1 MDIFRYDSD
10 FMQALGRIADL
21 AWLNILCA
29 ICCFPIFTAGAAV
42 TAKYYTAMKLERGQA
57 PGVTKTFFRAFKE
70 NFLQDLKVT
79 VILILI
85 CAFFAYDWLYI
96 YKQGVGSLSPVV
108 IGMLSMFTAM
118 ILIITFCVFPM
129 IARFEMKTFD
139 SLRNA
144 LVFGIIH
151 LPRVALGIFLAVIP
165 FVISIWYFKWAWL
178 IWLFFACIALYYN
191 SRFFIKSFDKLEE
204 RTFGPKETAGDP
216 EYVLD
221 DEKSDE
227 EDSDAESQEEESEI
241 DESEDEVEE
250 PENDEEEDSTEEETD
265 EETEEE

>member
-10 FMQALGRIADL
+10 FMQAIGRIADL

-108 IGMLSMFTAM
+108 IGEGSWLGENV
-118 ILIITFCVFPM
+118 CVCGAKVGKHCVIGANSVVTTDIPDYCV
-129 IARFEMKTFD
+129 AVGSPAKVVKRFDFD
-139 SLRNA
+139 RSEW
-144 LVFGIIH
+144 V
-151 LPRVALGIFLAVIP
+151 RV
-165 FVISIWYFKWAWL
+165 
-178 IWLFFACIALYYN
+178 
-191 SRFFIKSFDKLEE
+191 
-204 RTFGPKETAGDP
+204 
-216 EYVLD
+216 
-221 DEKSDE
+221 
-227 EDSDAESQEEESEI
+227 
-241 DESEDEVEE
+241 
-250 PENDEEEDSTEEETD
+250 
-265 EETEEE
+265 

>member
-108 IGMLSMFTAM
+108 IGFDLLPKNFEKSHSLVTPN
-118 ILIITFCVFPM
+118 IQFC
-129 IARFEMKTFD
+129 I
-139 SLRNA
+139 
-144 LVFGIIH
+144 
-151 LPRVALGIFLAVIP
+151 
-165 FVISIWYFKWAWL
+165 
-178 IWLFFACIALYYN
+178 
-191 SRFFIKSFDKLEE
+191 
-204 RTFGPKETAGDP
+204 GPKKNTYICDGM
-216 EYVLD
+216 LH
-221 DEKSDE
+221 
-227 EDSDAESQEEESEI
+227 
-241 DESEDEVEE
+241 
-250 PENDEEEDSTEEETD
+250 
-265 EETEEE
+265 